1 MATKLE
7 SESASSMRKL
17 AISLFVASVFVLLIP
32 HHAWAGGACDKV
44 GGYFAVLADAARV
57 DPQGANKLM
66 GRTQAYYLARADQA
80 RTGGIEE
87 RQCAQFVAGVQQNW
101 DMNIQDIFPKLK
113 RVRKPSGSTHGSC
126 GRAFIIIVNFTL
138 KLKSPDIFSVYVWA
152 ANTSLVSPLDC
163 QWIVDAY
170 S

>member
-1 MATKLE
+1 
-7 SESASSMRKL
+7 
-17 AISLFVASVFVLLIP
+17 
-32 HHAWAGGACDKV
+32 
-44 GGYFAVLADAARV
+44 
-57 DPQGANKLM
+57 M

-113 RVRKPSGSTHGSC
+113 RIRKPSGSSRGSC